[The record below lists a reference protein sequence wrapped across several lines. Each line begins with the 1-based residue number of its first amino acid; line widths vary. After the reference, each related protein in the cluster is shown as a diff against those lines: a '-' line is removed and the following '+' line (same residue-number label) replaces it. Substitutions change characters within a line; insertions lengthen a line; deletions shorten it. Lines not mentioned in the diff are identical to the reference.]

1 MITQHDLQSR
11 LQGVFKYQSQIPW
24 TMKVLAITCFFGFT
38 YLGSV
43 FGKLWVKF
51 RTLLARLKKPERD
64 YDPADYPD
72 NWTL

>member
-1 MITQHDLQSR
+1 
-11 LQGVFKYQSQIPW
+11 
-24 TMKVLAITCFFGFT
+24 MKVLAITCFFGFA